1 MFFSTEV
8 SAGKRRPP
16 KLEIEAMAA
25 TLPVS
30 REASQSIKAA
40 IDSPLTSTTA
50 KCSEDLSLRE
60 INSGSMN
67 LGILSTTEKY
77 GQTTPRRLTPR
88 SSRRGGSSTSGQTVA
103 ARSNGAG
110 KNSGS
115 PRKYSSPVRE
125 LDRMAIEAKAP
136 PRFICPI
143 SGRVMRDPVILATGT
158 TCDRCA
164 LEKRL
169 ANGNKRCPVTNKNL
183 RVPISMTPNS
193 ELRKAISSWAKK
205 NAPWMMDSAGM
216 FLMSNDPNR
225 YEIQGSDVQYVSTPG
240 SAGPNRTPSRIDSAK
255 GQWLFTNGSKA
266 RPGQHVNMNATPG
279 TLESGRAPWYTS
291 RGIASP
297 RSSRKSSRSR
307 TSRGRSPRKSSS
319 SSSQTNEWY
328 SLGFL
333 ALISVVYLAMFL
345 LSLSFD
351 NWKLAPLSENPWYGP
366 TADALVDAGALVLP
380 RMNSPGNEWWRLI
393 SSVFL
398 PAGLIHMLVCL
409 LFLWSFG
416 FYARSC
422 MPFPQASV
430 AGLFLSSSI
439 VGSLVSANLN
449 GKYVACGPFSG
460 ILSLFAI
467 VCINQPLEWPHRKL
481 LNLKEWYL
489 ILLLLMILGGGLIT
503 LSLFPLVDIW
513 FTLGGLVGGISI
525 ALIALLLPRVQS
537 KALGDRA
544 KLIWIQSV
552 SGALLLGVVV
562 AASVGCAL
570 PTKLGQSVNVL
581 ADISCIEFSS
591 GMNCVPYGFLDN
603 GCGLTWSDDAVYV
616 ACPDETNGDYQYYQ
630 TNATFADI
638 GDSEVVENE
647 CQKSCD
653 KRTETIDIISVSP
666 TAAFE
671 DAMAELSS
679 SLDGESNSTSTE
691 NAAKAPSTVEAPA
704 QSPEVEA
711 SISPKLPVVPPSPA
725 GVIPGDATKVVPTL
739 SKQDPP
745 APVVNSPNTQTVTV
759 AARPTSGTQQA
770 QAPPRAV
777 VNTPSTQTVTVAAGP
792 TSGTQVGK

>member
-1 MFFSTEV
+1 MCNILVEV
-8 SAGKRRPP
+8 SEGTRRPP
-16 KLEIEAMAA
+16 KLEVDPMSNSLDI
-25 TLPVS
+25 S

-50 KCSEDLSLRE
+50 RCSEDLTLRQM
-60 INSGSMN
+60 NNGSMN

-77 GQTTPRRLTPR
+77 GHSSPRRLTPR

-103 ARSNGAG
+103 ARSNGGG

-115 PRKYSSPVRE
+115 PRKYSSPIRE

-158 TCDRCA
+158 TCDRGA

-183 RVPISMTPNS
+183 RVPISMTANS
-193 ELRKAISSWAKK
+193 ELRHAISSWAKK
-205 NAPWMMDSAGM
+205 NAPWMMNSAGM
-216 FLMSNDPNR
+216 FLVSNDPGR

-240 SAGPNRTPSRIDSAK
+240 SAGPNRTPSRIDGSK

-266 RPGQHVNMNATPG
+266 RPGQHLNMTASPG
-279 TLESGRAPWYTS
+279 TLEAGGVPWYTS

-307 TSRGRSPRKSSS
+307 TSRGRSPKKSSS
-319 SSSQTNEWY
+319 SGYQAHEWY

-333 ALISVVYLAMFL
+333 GVISVVYLAMFL

-351 NWKLAPLSENPWYGP
+351 NWKLASLSDNPWYGP

-380 RMNSPGNEWWRLI
+380 RMNAPGNEWWRLI

-398 PAGLIHMLVCL
+398 PAGLIQMIVCL
-409 LFLWSFG
+409 LFLWLFG

-422 MPFPQASV
+422 MPFPQASL

-449 GKYVACGPFSG
+449 GKYVSCGPFSG
-460 ILSLFAI
+460 ILSLFA
-467 VCINQPLEWPHRKL
+467 VLCVNQPLEWPRRKL

-489 ILLLLMILGGGLIT
+489 IALLLTITGGGLIT
-503 LSLFPLVDIW
+503 LSLFPLIDIW
-513 FTLGGLVGGISI
+513 FTLGGLLAGICM
-525 ALIALLLPRVQS
+525 ALIIIMIPRVQS
-537 KALGDRA
+537 KALEGRTRG
-544 KLIWIQSV
+544 IWVQSIA
-552 SGALLLGVVV
+552 GAILLGVIV

-570 PTKLGQSVNVL
+570 PTKLGQSV
-581 ADISCIEFSS
+581 DILGDFSCIEFSS
-591 GMNCVPYGFLDN
+591 SMNCVPYGYLDN
-603 GCGLTWSDDAVYV
+603 GCGLTWQDEAVYV
-616 ACPDETNGDYQYYQ
+616 ACPDEITGDYQYYQ

-638 GDSEVVENE
+638 GDSTIVETE
-647 CQKSCD
+647 CLKSCD
-653 KRTETIDIISVSP
+653 KRTETIEIISVP
-666 TAAFE
+666 PA
-671 DAMAELSS
+671 SS
-679 SLDGESNSTSTE
+679 MQNETIVPQGPSVANGPIDSSTFG
-691 NAAKAPSTVEAPA
+691 NAAKAPSIIDSMAQAPKVDASPTAPKQPEVVIATAPA
-704 QSPEVEA
+704 EA
-711 SISPKLPVVPPSPA
+711 VQVGATLGSQPPRA
-725 GVIPGDATKVVPTL
+725 AVTT
-739 SKQDPP
+739 
-745 APVVNSPNTQTVTV
+745 PNLQPVTV
-759 AARPTSGTQQA
+759 ASVPTGAQQ
-770 QAPPRAV
+770 QPPRAAV
-777 VNTPSTQTVTVAAGP
+777 ATPSPQQGQPGQPIVFG
-792 TSGTQVGK
+792 